1 MLQPLEDPRVQGL
14 AAYVG
19 AWSVLWIAI
28 LLAIPAG
35 ASGRNHIVSL
45 NAAHGVVCTVVAA
58 LTVLYGLDT
67 TNSVAVSLSYFLVD
81 FVAMVNGDGLRN
93 LPKLNRSRQMDYAHH
108 VLGLVWGF
116 VFFVLEA
123 HVCDARMGNP
133 YVWIQTNEVSTPF
146 YNWFRLTNSK
156 VAGALF
162 ALSFFGSRIVFNS
175 LFLIPRFM
183 AACDLRYLVACVP
196 FFLLQYVWFVMI
208 VKKMLRTLAPK
219 KKTPTQPEL
228 SPLASPASSFLD
240 AAAVETKKEA

>member
-1 MLQPLEDPRVQGL
+1 MLLLLEDPRVQGL
-14 AAYVG
+14 AAYTS
-19 AWSVLWIAI
+19 AWSLLWVAVL
-28 LLAIPAG
+28 LVIPAG
-35 ASGRNHIVSL
+35 VSGRNHIVSL

-58 LTVLYGLDT
+58 LTVLHSLDT

-123 HVCDARMGNP
+123 HVCDVRMGNP

-175 LFLIPRFM
+175 LFLIPRFA

-196 FFLLQYVWFVMI
+196 FFLLQYVWFMMI

-219 KKTPTQPEL
+219 NKADKQPEL
-228 SPLASPASSFLD
+228 SLSSSLSSLSK
-240 AAAVETKKEA
+240 AVETKKEA